1 MSNTSGEN
9 QEKGKSDLSRN
20 KKISSQTPQNNEAIH
35 DNQTM
40 HTDPSS
46 TTVSQVSFDDDSSK
60 SMPLREPGS
69 SLKSSFTK
77 ERESCKDYE
86 SPLSHSRSG
95 KSSADPSEESSLSHK
110 EGMSTSEVTMGC
122 VSEGSCFEPSVVSS
136 SGGDSK
142 SQMARTN
149 QTVAT
154 VPQSGSTTM
163 AFKLLVSNNMA
174 GSIIG
179 RSGKTISDLQVQSAS
194 RIKLS
199 QNGTYYPGTT
209 DRVCL
214 IQGPNNNVKLALNL
228 ILQQLHDLY
237 RQQIN
242 QQMMTDSASNS
253 NKKNA
258 IPQHSQ
264 NTPVEGQENFEFLRE
279 NDTAS
284 NAQAQNVILS
294 DESDPL
300 HAKSFSNKA
309 SFVVRV
315 LIPIACS
322 GLIIGRAGCNV
333 KSIAETSGVSSIR
346 LAPKDGDD
354 FHQSVISSL
363 QQQPQQTPSL
373 LLIPHQQTTSERIV
387 TISAHDLS
395 SCIKCC
401 HLILDTMAL
410 QPDLSRYI
418 NMTTSYSKPA
428 AATNATI
435 LTSTQTNMP
444 DNVASFVV
452 ASSSN
457 FTSSVA
463 SAQQQQSPVMSS
475 TGTFSPNEPN
485 SFRLSS
491 NQPHQNIGLTGPMN
505 HQYPANILRY
515 SSGNYFTN
523 NDGSASSQS
532 NTSVIL
538 PTTQMPI
545 SNLSGEPG
553 SYSQTHHQPPVSPS
567 LYLVTSQ
574 TSSRNMFV
582 LGPAQALGPNAPSA
596 NQPRQ
601 SSGVVLPSAGMQ
613 TNQYLEPQRAPQ
625 GGYEEQLSPQI
636 TQQYASSR
644 QYLPA
649 NRNRDEN
656 QLLQSESDTRGSD
669 NINRQGAQQPFSRQM
684 AVPDYLIGAILGP
697 GGKTL
702 SELQITTN
710 TNIKISQRGVF
721 VPGTNDRIVTIS
733 GTYLNITN
741 AQYFITQ
748 RLARS
753 ANRISPS
760 ADISAQ
766 HPQQR
771 SSSHSKKQLYNRED
785 SN

>member
-1 MSNTSGEN
+1 
-9 QEKGKSDLSRN
+9 
-20 KKISSQTPQNNEAIH
+20 
-35 DNQTM
+35 
-40 HTDPSS
+40 
-46 TTVSQVSFDDDSSK
+46 
-60 SMPLREPGS
+60 
-69 SLKSSFTK
+69 
-77 ERESCKDYE
+77 
-86 SPLSHSRSG
+86 
-95 KSSADPSEESSLSHK
+95 
-110 EGMSTSEVTMGC
+110 
-122 VSEGSCFEPSVVSS
+122 
-136 SGGDSK
+136 
-142 SQMARTN
+142 
-149 QTVAT
+149 
-154 VPQSGSTTM
+154 
-163 AFKLLVSNNMA
+163 
-174 GSIIG
+174 
-179 RSGKTISDLQVQSAS
+179 
-194 RIKLS
+194 
-199 QNGTYYPGTT
+199 
-209 DRVCL
+209 
-214 IQGPNNNVKLALNL
+214 
-228 ILQQLHDLY
+228 
-237 RQQIN
+237 
-242 QQMMTDSASNS
+242 
-253 NKKNA
+253 
-258 IPQHSQ
+258 
-264 NTPVEGQENFEFLRE
+264 
-279 NDTAS
+279 
-284 NAQAQNVILS
+284 VILS

-435 LTSTQTNMP
+435 LTSTQTNVP

-463 SAQQQQSPVMSS
+463 SAQQQQSPVMTS

-582 LGPAQALGPNAPSA
+582 PGPAQALGPNAPSA

>member
-1 MSNTSGEN
+1 MSNTSGKN

-20 KKISSQTPQNNEAIH
+20 EKKSSETTQTNEEAQH
-35 DNQTM
+35 DNQNM
-40 HTDPSS
+40 HTDPSG

-60 SMPLREPGS
+60 SMPLREAGS
-69 SLKSSFTK
+69 SLKG
-77 ERESCKDYE
+77 RESCKEYE
-86 SPLSHSRSG
+86 SPLTQSRSG

-110 EGMSTSEVTMGC
+110 EGMSTSEVTVGC
-122 VSEGSCFEPSVVSS
+122 VSDGSCFDPSVVSIS
-136 SGGDSK
+136 AGDSK
-142 SQMARTN
+142 SHTSRSN
-149 QTVAT
+149 QTDARA
-154 VPQSGSTTM
+154 PQSGSTSM

-214 IQGPNNNVKLALNL
+214 IQGPNDNVKLALNL

-242 QQMMTDSASNS
+242 QQMTADPASNS

-258 IPQHSQ
+258 IAQHSQ
-264 NTPVEGQENFEFLRE
+264 NASVEGQENFEFLRE
-279 NDTAS
+279 NETTS
-284 NAQAQNVILS
+284 NPQGQNVILS

-300 HAKSFSNKA
+300 HSKSFSNKS

-333 KSIAETSGVSSIR
+333 KSMAETSGVSSIR

-363 QQQPQQTPSL
+363 QQQQEQQQTPSL

-401 HLILDTMAL
+401 HLIIDTMAL

-418 NMTTSYSKPA
+418 NMTTNYSKPA
-428 AATNATI
+428 TATNATI
-435 LTSTQTNMP
+435 LTSTQTKMP

-452 ASSSN
+452 TSSSN
-457 FTSSVA
+457 FTPSVA
-463 SAQQQQSPVMSS
+463 SAQQQQSPVMGS

-491 NQPHQNIGLTGPMN
+491 NQPHQNIGHAGPMN

-515 SSGNYFTN
+515 SNSNYFTN
-523 NDGSASSQS
+523 NDGSANSQS
-532 NTSVIL
+532 NASIIL
-538 PTTQMPI
+538 PSTQMPI

-574 TSSRNMFV
+574 TSRTMFV
-582 LGPAQALGPNAPSA
+582 PGPTQAQGPNAPSA

-601 SSGVVLPSAGMQ
+601 PSSSVLPSADMQ
-613 TNQYLEPQRAPQ
+613 TNQFLEPQRASQ
-625 GGYEEQLSPQI
+625 GGYEEQVSSQI

-644 QYLPA
+644 NYVPV

-656 QLLQSESDTRGSD
+656 QLLQSESDIRGSE
-669 NINRQGAQQPFSRQM
+669 NFNRQGAQQFSRQM

-748 RLARS
+748 RLTRS

-760 ADISAQ
+760 ADISAH

-771 SSSHSKKQLYNRED
+771 SSSHSKNQLYNRED
-785 SN
+785 SS